1 MAKEPLLN
9 LSTFFDRE
17 HVLIDGKPYEYRNK
31 DELSVIDF
39 EALTAHGKR
48 ISDLAAKENELTDED
63 VGELGHLSS
72 LALKRILVSIPDGI
86 IDRLSLT
93 QRTSVITVFT
103 SLLGTPMPPGEAGA
117 ENNGQ
122 QIGE

>member
-9 LSTFFDRE
+9 LSTFFHRE

-39 EALTAHGKR
+39 EALTAHGQR
-48 ISDLAAKENELTDED
+48 ISDLAAKENELTDAD
-63 VGELGHLSS
+63 VDELEQLSS
-72 LALKRILVSIPDGI
+72 LAIKRILVSIPDDVIG
-86 IDRLSLT
+86 RLTLT

-103 SLLGTPMPPGEAGA
+103 SLLGTPMPPGETGV
-117 ENNGQ
+117 EKNGRL
-122 QIGE
+122 IGV